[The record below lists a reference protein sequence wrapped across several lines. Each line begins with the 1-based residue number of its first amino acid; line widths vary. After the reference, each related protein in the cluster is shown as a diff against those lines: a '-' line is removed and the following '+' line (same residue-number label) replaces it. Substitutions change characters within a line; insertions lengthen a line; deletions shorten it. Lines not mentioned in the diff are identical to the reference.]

1 MQGEPD
7 VICQSCAHPNSPGS
21 EFCNE
26 CGSRIG
32 VVCASCGQENDPG
45 AEFCSSCGCGLP
57 GGEEQPGPR
66 DPEDSAQ
73 AGIPRLCPRC
83 LRLNERGSQFCY
95 YCGLALT
102 EDMVRAGRRAARA
115 FRQGAPGG
123 FWMRVVA
130 LAIDLAVLAII
141 AILIFVA
148 FGAREGGFFSED
160 TSGVVFASLVSA
172 AVLAL
177 YSPALISLWGTTVGK
192 RAFDLYV
199 LRRNGRRCGF
209 WRAFGRQVA
218 SIASILV
225 VGIGYLMIAFRAD
238 KRGLHDLIAG
248 TAVIRR

>member
-7 VICQSCAHPNSPGS
+7 TICQSCAHPNSGS
-21 EFCNE
+21 
-26 CGSRIG
+26 
-32 VVCASCGQENDPG
+32 D
-45 AEFCSSCGCGLP
+45 LP
-57 GGEEQPGPR
+57 GGEEESGPG
-66 DPEDSAQ
+66 DPEAAGQ
-73 AGIPRLCPRC
+73 AGISRLCPRC
-83 LRLNERGSQFCY
+83 LRLNEPGSHYCY
-95 YCGLALT
+95 YCGLQLT
-102 EDMVRAGRRAARA
+102 EEMIRAGRRAARA

-123 FWMRVVA
+123 FWIRVVA

-160 TSGVVFASLVSA
+160 TSEVVFASLVSA

-199 LRRNGRRCGF
+199 LRRNGRGCGF
-209 WRAFGRQVA
+209 RRAFVRQVA

>member
-7 VICQSCAHPNSPGS
+7 TICQSCAHPKGSGS
-21 EFCNE
+21 ELL
-26 CGSRIG
+26 
-32 VVCASCGQENDPG
+32 D
-45 AEFCSSCGCGLP
+45 
-57 GGEEQPGPR
+57 GEEQPGPR
-66 DPEDSAQ
+66 DPQAAAQ
-73 AGIPRLCPRC
+73 AGISRLCPRC
-83 LRLNERGSQFCY
+83 LRLNEPGSQFCY

-102 EDMVRAGRRAARA
+102 DEVIRAGRRAGRA
-115 FRQGAPGG
+115 FRQGVPGG
-123 FWMRVVA
+123 FWIRVVA
-130 LAIDLAVLAII
+130 LVIDLAVLAII

-148 FGAREGGFFSED
+148 FGAREGGFYSED

-192 RAFDLYV
+192 RVFDLYV

-209 WRAFGRQVA
+209 RRAFGRQVA
-218 SIASILV
+218 SIVSILV

-238 KRGLHDLIAG
+238 KRGLHDLMAG